1 MAELRVGIVG
11 FGLAGRVFHAPL
23 IDAVDGLEVAGIV
36 TGDAE
41 RAAQARSAY
50 PRAAVV
56 GELDALWGGIDAL
69 VVAAPNRA
77 HVPIALAAVERGV
90 AVVVDKPLA
99 VTVADAERLLAA
111 GGAVT
116 VFQNRRWDGD
126 FLTVDKLIADGAL
139 GEVVRFESRF
149 ERFRAEVQGERW
161 REAADAAEGGGLL
174 LDLGTHLV
182 DQARELFGQPVRVYA
197 ELDARRP
204 GAHVEDDV
212 FLALEHP
219 GGTRSHLWMSSLAP
233 LHGPRFRV
241 SGARAGFA
249 TEGLDPQEPQ
259 LAAGRRPGDPDYGV
273 GGDGVL
279 VDDAGRHAMRLERG
293 RYQEFYVRVRD
304 WLAADG
310 PPPVDPAD
318 SLDALRVLEAAR
330 RSARSHDVEEVPL

>member
-1 MAELRVGIVG
+1 MADLRAGIVG
-11 FGLAGRVFHAPL
+11 FGLAGAVFHAPL
-23 IDAVDGLEVAGIV
+23 IDAVEGLEVTGIV
-36 TGDAE
+36 TRDPE
-41 RAAQARSAY
+41 RQTKARSMY
-50 PRAAVV
+50 PHAAVV
-56 GELDALWGGIDAL
+56 PELDALWGEIELL

-77 HVPIALAAVERGV
+77 HVPLALAAIERGV

-99 VTVADAERLLAA
+99 VTVADAERLASA

-126 FLTVDKLIADGAL
+126 FLTVRRLVEDGTL
-139 GEVVRFESRF
+139 GDVVRFESRF
-149 ERFRAEVQGERW
+149 ERFRPEVASDRW

-174 LDLGTHLV
+174 LDLGAHLV

-197 ELDARRP
+197 EVDARRP
-204 GAHVEDDV
+204 GAQVDDDV

-219 GGTRSHLWMSSLAP
+219 GGTRSQLWMSSVAP
-233 LHGPRFRV
+233 LHGTRFRV
-241 SGARAGFA
+241 SGSKAGFA
-249 TEGLDPQEPQ
+249 TAGLDPQEPQ

-279 VDDAGRHAMRLERG
+279 VDEDGQHGTRLERG

-304 WLAADG
+304 WLAGDG
-310 PPPVDPAD
+310 PVPVDPGD

-330 RSARSHDVEEVPL
+330 RSARNHTVEELA